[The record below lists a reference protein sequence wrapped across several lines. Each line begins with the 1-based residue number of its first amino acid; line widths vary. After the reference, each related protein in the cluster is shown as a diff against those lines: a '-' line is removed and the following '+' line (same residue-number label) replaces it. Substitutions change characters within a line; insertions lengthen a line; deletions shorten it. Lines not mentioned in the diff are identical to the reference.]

1 MFPCSTSMGTSSRGG
16 IEIIVNPASLEIA
29 CRFAHVGTVPAT
41 RWPVTLGWRPYSR
54 PLACFFYFWLFF
66 RSYSADPRHKPESQR
81 KTTPIKVIPDFF
93 WQQSHLG
100 NKVISAGVVQHPRDM
115 LTTRDGA
122 VIHLRPVNSR
132 GSGVQAP
139 VRPHVLSA
147 EGAQASPS

>member
-1 MFPCSTSMGTSSRGG
+1 MGTSSRGG
-16 IEIIVNPASLEIA
+16 VEIIVNPASL
-29 CRFAHVGTVPAT
+29 VGLL
-41 RWPVTLGWRPYSR
+41 TLGRCPPHGGLLLGVGGHTPGRWRV
-54 PLACFFYFWLFF
+54 FFYFWLFF